1 MLQGSKRRWKWRL
14 RFFFFFNLK
23 RKKKKKERKGFKANK
38 SSENVSRL
46 PFGYVSKF
54 LRKNKVGLG
63 YTGGIIIPI
72 LQILK
77 LTEGF
82 VKSAVQILLSP
93 LYR

>member
-1 MLQGSKRRWKWRL
+1 MEIEN
-14 RFFFFFNLK
+14 FFFNLK
-23 RKKKKKERKGFKANK
+23 RKKNERKGFKASK
-38 SSENVSRL
+38 SAENVSRL

-72 LQILK
+72 LQRLK
-77 LTEGF
+77 LTEAF
-82 VKSAVQILLSP
+82 VKSAVHILLSP